1 MIMEWAKDR
10 KLDVYCLFRND
21 GIVLPVKLRLFDEDG
36 VRQEF
41 CIHRYKLIDGA
52 GKENV
57 PKAEMFRRTT
67 VTFDCVIEVFG
78 RERILRLMY
87 ASSDMQWLLLDIR

>member
-1 MIMEWAKDR
+1 MVMEWVKDR

-21 GIVLPVKLRLFDEDG
+21 GIVLPIRVRLFDEDG
-36 VRQEF
+36 ERQEYS
-41 CIHRYKLIDGA
+41 IHRYRLIDGA

-57 PKAEMFRRTT
+57 PKAEMFRHST

-78 RERILRLMY
+78 KERIIRLMY
-87 ASSDMQWLLLDIR
+87 ASSDMQWVLLGIR

>member
-1 MIMEWAKDR
+1 MAIKGAVITATCIWMARHQYTD
-10 KLDVYCLFRND
+10 YGF
-21 GIVLPVKLRLFDEDG
+21 VK
-36 VRQEF
+36 RQEF

-87 ASSDMQWLLLDIR
+87 ASSDMRWSLLDIR

>member
-1 MIMEWAKDR
+1 M
-10 KLDVYCLFRND
+10 FRND
-21 GIVLPVKLRLFDEDG
+21 GIVLPIKLRLFDEDG

-52 GKENV
+52 GKENL
-57 PKAEMFRRTT
+57 PKAEMFRRST

-87 ASSDMQWLLLDIR
+87 ASSDMRWSLLDIR